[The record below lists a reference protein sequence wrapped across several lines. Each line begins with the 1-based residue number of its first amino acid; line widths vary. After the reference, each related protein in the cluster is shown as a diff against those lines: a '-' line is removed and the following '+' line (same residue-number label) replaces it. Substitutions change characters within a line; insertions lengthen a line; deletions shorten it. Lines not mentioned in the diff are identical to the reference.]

1 MTSTFPSKQKVS
13 APILWQHMHTDPET
27 VSGWTLTT
35 IKANGFLRTF
45 SVVWKSS
52 LINQN
57 LLWGHFWIKL
67 FTSFW
72 VKIWQNMSS
81 TLSQKCP
88 QSRFWFTREL
98 FDTTLKVLRQPLA
111 WVVVKVQPEACSGSV
126 WGGISPILTKFLGK
140 PEDKPFFVGC
150 NFETPLKTLERKYRS
165 EYFISCLQTVIILA
179 KKTYSYHLH
188 DKYKCVCTSAPWYPN
203 IEPCNHI

>member
-1 MTSTFPSKQKVS
+1 MKFEEGDTSNGRTQGSKPLNRAFGPVQS
-13 APILWQHMHTDPET
+13 FEISYRYHTDPET

-35 IKANGFLRTF
+35 IKANGCLRTF

-57 LLWGHFWIKL
+57 LLWRHFWIKL

-81 TLSQKCP
+81 TVSHKCP

-126 WGGISPILTKFLGK
+126 CIVHSP
-140 PEDKPFFVGC
+140 PP
-150 NFETPLKTLERKYRS
+150 P
-165 EYFISCLQTVIILA
+165 
-179 KKTYSYHLH
+179 KK
-188 DKYKCVCTSAPWYPN
+188 KCKAPVRRRARALPVLRRASALPVRRRARALPVQSSG
-203 IEPCNHI
+203 ELP

>member
-1 MTSTFPSKQKVS
+1 MV
-13 APILWQHMHTDPET
+13 ARRARNLWTGPLDLFRALRLVTDHTDPET

-35 IKANGFLRTF
+35 IKANGCLRTF
-45 SVVWKSS
+45 SVVWKRS

-57 LLWGHFWIKL
+57 LLWRHFWIKL

-81 TLSQKCP
+81 TVSHKCP

-126 WGGISPILTKFLGK
+126 CSSPPPQKKRRRSVKHLFAEGRVRYLFAEGRVHYLFA
-140 PEDKPFFVGC
+140 EGCVRHGAFFQWPA
-150 NFETPLKTLERKYRS
+150 F
-165 EYFISCLQTVIILA
+165 
-179 KKTYSYHLH
+179 KKNEKS
-188 DKYKCVCTSAPWYPN
+188 KCMPRRPKNQYVK
-203 IEPCNHI
+203 

>member
-1 MTSTFPSKQKVS
+1 MNLEFLSVELRKTR
-13 APILWQHMHTDPET
+13 HTDPET

-81 TLSQKCP
+81 TVSHKCP

-126 WGGISPILTKFLGK
+126 WSVYCTFQVFMLQS
-140 PEDKPFFVGC
+140 V
-150 NFETPLKTLERKYRS
+150 PLK
-165 EYFISCLQTVIILA
+165 
-179 KKTYSYHLH
+179 KKKWSKHIGNF
-188 DKYKCVCTSAPWYPN
+188 YKMWP
-203 IEPCNHI
+203 HIGMW

>member
-1 MTSTFPSKQKVS
+1 MKFEEGDTSNGRTQGSKPLNRAFGPVQS
-13 APILWQHMHTDPET
+13 FEISYRYHTDPET

-35 IKANGFLRTF
+35 IKANGCLRTF

-57 LLWGHFWIKL
+57 LLWRHFWIKL

-81 TLSQKCP
+81 TVSHKCP
-88 QSRFWFTREL
+88 QSRFWFAREL

-126 WGGISPILTKFLGK
+126 WILCAIFQYYNELRT
-140 PEDKPFFVGC
+140 
-150 NFETPLKTLERKYRS
+150 
-165 EYFISCLQTVIILA
+165 
-179 KKTYSYHLH
+179 SYIF
-188 DKYKCVCTSAPWYPN
+188 S
-203 IEPCNHI
+203 

>member
-1 MTSTFPSKQKVS
+1 MVTRR
-13 APILWQHMHTDPET
+13 ARNLWTGPLALFRALRLVTDHTDPET

-35 IKANGFLRTF
+35 IKANGCLRTF
-45 SVVWKSS
+45 SLVWKSS

-57 LLWGHFWIKL
+57 LLWRHFWIKL

-81 TLSQKCP
+81 TVSHKCP

-126 WGGISPILTKFLGK
+126 CIHIEEFWCIHLKHNLVLHRAVLHWEHGIGTSLYI
-140 PEDKPFFVGC
+140 
-150 NFETPLKTLERKYRS
+150 TL
-165 EYFISCLQTVIILA
+165 I
-179 KKTYSYHLH
+179 
-188 DKYKCVCTSAPWYPN
+188 
-203 IEPCNHI
+203 